1 MTNKCE
7 YCSKDLKDMNVENKN
22 RHINKHIKN
31 GHEKTST
38 IKPITGFFCKQAAV
52 TNLASL
58 LDYNNINEPII
69 INEIGSSE
77 CHIDLNM
84 NLNKS
89 FDELSN
95 LLNID
100 NLVYKPVSILRYFF
114 ISYKQYAL
122 IETFFK

>member
-84 NLNKS
+84 NLNIS

-95 LLNID
+95 LGF
-100 NLVYKPVSILRYFF
+100 S
-114 ISYKQYAL
+114 
-122 IETFFK
+122 